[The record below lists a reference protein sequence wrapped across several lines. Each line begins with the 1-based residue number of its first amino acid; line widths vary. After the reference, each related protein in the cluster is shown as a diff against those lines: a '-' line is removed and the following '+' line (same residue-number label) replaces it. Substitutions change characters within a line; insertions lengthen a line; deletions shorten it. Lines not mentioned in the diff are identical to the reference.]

1 MKNIIL
7 YALLLIPF
15 LTKAQ
20 QSPTINFFEKHSED
34 KGYTSV
40 YITKNTFDF
49 FAKISD
55 DNDAQSFK
63 KAVSTLNTIKVL
75 ESERGSKSKE
85 NNIFYTELLPTLKN
99 YEEILQVK
107 EDGQIIKIFILSKND
122 KISEFVVLIYGPS
135 ENILVIMEGEDI
147 NIKQLAALSDNMN
160 INGIDHI
167 DEIDIK

>member
-1 MKNIIL
+1 MKHSIL
-7 YALLLIPF
+7 YVLLLIPF
-15 LTKAQ
+15 LTMAQ

-40 YITKNTFDF
+40 YITKHTFDF

-75 ESERGSKSKE
+75 ESEHGSKSKE
-85 NNIFYTELLPTLKN
+85 NNIFYTELLPALKN

-107 EDGQIIKIFILSKND
+107 EDGQIIKIFVLSQND
-122 KISEFVVLIYGPS
+122 KITEFVVLIYGPS

-147 NIKQLAALSDNMN
+147 NIKQLAAMSDNMN
-160 INGIDHI
+160 INGLEHI
-167 DEIDIK
+167 NEIDTK